1 MWRLNG
7 PEFHCCDGVRRR
19 SFLQAGV
26 LGLSGLTLS
35 DFLRVTAQ
43 AETDSA
49 KPQRRAIIYIE
60 LAGGPSHFETYDPK
74 PQAPVEYRGA
84 LTAIDTKVAG
94 VHFSQYM
101 ERQAG
106 IADKLAVVRSIH
118 HESSSHQ
125 TSAHLVQT
133 GYYLRDRQNR
143 ENEMPCTGAI
153 VSQCLHEKAVGVP
166 PFVAVPTAMRYG
178 KSAFLGTGCG
188 PFETGGDPNK
198 DKFQVLNLVRNGALD
213 VERLEGRRS
222 LLAAFDAQR
231 RVVDTHGLSDSLDT
245 FSQQAYDIVT
255 SPLAQR
261 AFDLKREKDKV
272 RNRYG
277 RSTVGQSLLLARRLV
292 EAGVPFVSVR
302 SGGWDDHTNLVK
314 RLSARAP
321 AYDQGLAALVEDIYG
336 RDLDRDVLVVAMG
349 EFGRTPRVNKNA
361 GRDHWGAVM
370 SVLLSGGGLRVG
382 QVVGSSSVKGD
393 VPTEAPYRP
402 EDVLATMY
410 RHLGIDSQQTF
421 NDFAGRP
428 RYVLERGTPIAELT

>member
-1 MWRLNG
+1 M
-7 PEFHCCDGVRRR
+7 
-19 SFLQAGV
+19 
-26 LGLSGLTLS
+26 LGLGGLTLS
-35 DFLRVTAQ
+35 DFLRISAQ
-43 AETDSA
+43 AGDAQPKAS
-49 KPQRRAIIYIE
+49 RRAVIYIE

-84 LTAIDTKVAG
+84 LSAIDTNVAG
-94 VHFSQYM
+94 IRLSQYM
-101 ERQAG
+101 EQQAR
-106 IADKLAVVRSIH
+106 IADKLAIIRSVH

-153 VSQCLHEKAVGVP
+153 VSRCQGERAVGVP

-198 DKFQVLNLVRNGALD
+198 DKFQVLNLVRNGSLD

-231 RVVDTHGLSDSLDT
+231 RVVDTHGLSESLDT

-255 SPLAQR
+255 SPVAQR
-261 AFDLKREKDKV
+261 AFDLKREKENV
-272 RNRYG
+272 RKKYG

-314 RLSARAP
+314 RLSGRAP
-321 AYDQGLAALVEDIYG
+321 DYDQGLAALVEDLYD
-336 RDLDRDVLVVAMG
+336 RDLDREVLVVAMG
-349 EFGRTPRVNKNA
+349 EFGRTPRVNKTA

-382 QVVGSSSVKGD
+382 QVVGSSGAKGD
-393 VPTEAPYRP
+393 VPTDAPYRP

-410 RHLGIDSQQTF
+410 RHLGIDPQRTF
-421 NDFAGRP
+421 EDFAGRP
-428 RYVLERGTPIAELT
+428 RYVLERGTPIAELI